1 MTCIT
6 FRFMDIDCVLI
17 RKQYHTNK
25 RHALLVE
32 AADTPFNRDQGQ
44 MPGEPVAKASVNVD
58 IELAHD
64 EVAIKSWAENE
75 GMLETLIAAGFV
87 EDLCHP
93 VPCGYEFADVVRLI
107 GDSNGEL
114 E

>member
-1 MTCIT
+1 MLKT
-6 FRFMDIDCVLI
+6 FRYLGIDCVLI
-17 RKQYHTNK
+17 RTQYDTNK

-32 AADTPFNRDQGQ
+32 AADTPFNTSIGQ
-44 MPGEPVAKASVNVD
+44 PVGEPVAKASVNVNV
-58 IELAHD
+58 ELAHD

-75 GMLETLIAAGFV
+75 GMLETLIEAGFV

-93 VPCGYEFADVVRLI
+93 VRCGYEIADVVRLI